1 MLKGKT
7 LEITSWLI
15 LFCCVYTP

>member
-1 MLKGKT
+1 MLKRKT
-7 LEITSWLI
+7 LEINSWLI